1 MMKSVAIV
9 TILFA
14 FALVSCKNE
23 EKVPDVSKIKAPLQ
37 LQHFE
42 QDFFSLDT
50 INLDTSLQ
58 QLHEKYPEFM
68 QAYVFQI
75 LSGQTQDFELAKR
88 DVKAFISSYKG
99 IYDSS
104 RSIANNLD
112 KEIATLK
119 KGLQYTKHYFPKYQ
133 VPTNVL
139 TFIAPLDAP
148 FMFTDNSI
156 SGSMRIGNTFG
167 IGLQL
172 YLGNTFSVYKST
184 TFQEKYPGFVARRFS
199 KEYIPVNCIKLL
211 VDDIYPANLKGK
223 SLIEQM
229 VEVGK
234 RMYVLDKLLPEVEDT
249 LKIGYT
255 KAQLDGVYA
264 NESVIWG
271 HFITQNNLYTTDPNI
286 IKDYMNDGPNTTV
299 LGPASPGFIGQFVG
313 WQIVKKWME
322 ENDKSL
328 EEMLKTPA
336 KQLFEESKY
345 KPS

>member
-1 MMKSVAIV
+1 MIKRLAVIAFVCAVAF
-9 TILFA
+9 TA
-14 FALVSCKNE
+14 CKDE
-23 EKVPDVSKIKAPLQ
+23 EKIPDVSNIKAPLQ

-42 QDFFSLDT
+42 KDFFSLDT
-50 INLDTSLQ
+50 LNLDTSLQ
-58 QLHEKYPEFM
+58 LLHEKYPEFM
-68 QAYVFQI
+68 QPYVFEI
-75 LSGQTQDFELAKR
+75 LSGQAQDFELAKR
-88 DVKAFISSYKG
+88 DVKAFIRSYKG

-104 RSIANNLD
+104 SVISDNLN
-112 KEIATLK
+112 KEIAALK
-119 KGLQYTKHYFPKYQ
+119 KGLQYTKHYFPKYN
-133 VPTNVL
+133 VPSNVL

-172 YLGNTFSVYKST
+172 YMGNNFSVYHST
-184 TFQEKYPGFVARRFS
+184 TFQEKYPGFVSRRFS
-199 KEYIPVNCIKLL
+199 KEYIPVNCVKLL
-211 VDDIYPANLKGK
+211 VDDIYPANLKGRT
-223 SLIEQM
+223 LVEQM

-234 RMYVLDKLLPEVEDT
+234 RMYVLDKLLPEVADT

-255 KAQLDGVYA
+255 KAQLEGARA
-264 NESVIWG
+264 NESAIWG

-313 WQIVKKWME
+313 WQIVKKWMK
-322 ENDKSL
+322 ENDKSM
-328 EEMLKTPA
+328 EEMLRTPA

-345 KPS
+345 KPG